1 MSEPPQSWSI
11 LYIEDDEALARLVQK
26 ALLRSGIHIEIATT
40 ATAGHQRLKEKQFD
54 AVALDHY
61 LPDSRELESLLSI
74 RRDHPVLPVVYVTAN
89 EDVRTAIGALK
100 AGAADYVVKTV
111 EPEFLEL
118 LSAALIG
125 AIGHANLVREKEATD
140 RALRESH
147 DHIRELAEQREI
159 LLREINHRVANSLQL
174 LLSILHMQSSLS
186 SEPAIKATLADVSH
200 RLSAISS
207 LHQRLYTSDDVRSVS
222 MMDYLERLLEE
233 LQSMVRNDDIQV
245 SLDGYPLEVATDK
258 AVKLGI
264 IVNELVTNALKYAFP
279 AGYQGKVSVGLAK
292 EDDDWISLC
301 IEDDGVGYNLASHG
315 TGLGQRI
322 VTAMVHGLGGRLER
336 VDVSKGT
343 RFRILFTAI

>member
-1 MSEPPQSWSI
+1 MSERPSTWSI

-26 ALLRSGIHIEIATT
+26 ALVRSGIQIEIA
-40 ATAGHQRLKEKQFD
+40 ATAAAGLQRLKDRPFD

-61 LPDSRELESLLSI
+61 LPDSRDLEILLAI
-74 RRDHPVLPVVYVTAN
+74 RRDHPAMPVVYVTAN
-89 EDVRTAIGALK
+89 EDVRTAIKALK
-100 AGAADYVVKTV
+100 AGAADYVVKTI
-111 EPEFLEL
+111 EPEFLEFLSTAL
-118 LSAALIG
+118 LG
-125 AIGHANLVREKEATD
+125 AIDHANLVKEKEETD

-147 DHIRELAEQREI
+147 DHIRDLAEQREI

-186 SEPAIKATLADVSH
+186 PEPAIKTALADVSH

-233 LQSMVRNDDIQV
+233 LQSMVRNDDIRV
-245 SLDGYPLEVATDK
+245 SLDGDQVEVATDK

-264 IVNELVTNALKYAFP
+264 VVNELVTNALKYAFP
-279 AGYQGKVSVGLAK
+279 VGSRGNVRIGLRK
-292 EDDDWISLC
+292 GDDDWICLD
-301 IEDDGVGYNLASHG
+301 IEDDGVGYSLASHG

-322 VTAMVHGLGGRLER
+322 VTAMVNGLGGRLER
-336 VDVSKGT
+336 IDVPKGT
-343 RFRILFTAI
+343 RFRILFTAV